1 MSETDPPAP
10 QGCSQGHRKAHFQIC
25 IELVPRFGVT
35 FIPIHLRPR
44 TGAARNL
51 RCPVGSPAC
60 LWFPGVSSSAGV
72 EQSPQ
77 GLPEGPLWPGRRC
90 PWRWWLWE
98 RELRALRT
106 LGGDGRPHI
115 PHTLRPLGLNSQ
127 RCAAETLGMLQCPSP
142 WWGFVRSCPV
152 PRPFAGSPSTLQ
164 QRSPSVQLSCT
175 LGNPVF

>member
-1 MSETDPPAP
+1 MAGQE
-10 QGCSQGHRKAHFQIC
+10 
-25 IELVPRFGVT
+25 
-35 FIPIHLRPR
+35 
-44 TGAARNL
+44 
-51 RCPVGSPAC
+51 
-60 LWFPGVSSSAGV
+60 VSL
-72 EQSPQ
+72 EM
-77 GLPEGPLWPGRRC
+77 
-90 PWRWWLWE
+90 WLWE

-127 RCAAETLGMLQCPSP
+127 GCAAETLGMLQCPSP

-164 QRSPSVQLSCT
+164 QRSPSLQLSWT